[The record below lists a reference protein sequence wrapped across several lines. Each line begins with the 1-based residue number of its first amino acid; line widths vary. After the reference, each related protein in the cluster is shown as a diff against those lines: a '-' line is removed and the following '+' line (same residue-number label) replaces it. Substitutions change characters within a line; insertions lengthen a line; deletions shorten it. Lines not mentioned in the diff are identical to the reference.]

1 VPLSVVV
8 LAAGQGKRM
17 RSGLP
22 KVLQPLAGRP
32 LLGHVIDLAR
42 TLEPDGIHIVYGH
55 GGDAVR
61 AAFPDADLHWAEQA
75 EQLGTGHALR
85 QALPQIEPGHRVLV
99 LCGDVPL
106 TRPETLQGLIG
117 AAADTDLA
125 VLTAKLDDPTGYGRI
140 VRAGDAGNV
149 ARIVEQK
156 DASPEQLV
164 ITEVNTGIVTGRAG
178 AMARWLDQLS
188 NDNAQGEYYLTDIIE
203 LAASDGVAVVGHS
216 LPDLDEAMGI
226 NDKVQLAAAERLYQR
241 RQATQAM
248 RDGATIAD
256 PDRIDIRGSLSVG
269 SDVFIDVNTV
279 FEGDVELGDGCH
291 IGPNCVVRDAKLGA
305 GTQVRENC
313 VIEASSTGA
322 RCVIGPFARIRPET
336 ELDDEVKIGNFVET
350 KKASI
355 AKGSKVNHLSY
366 IGDTAIG
373 TNVNVGAGTITCN
386 YDGAN
391 KHKTTIGNDV
401 FVGSGVN
408 LVAPVVIGDGAT
420 IGAGSTINKD
430 AAPGELTIARTRQ
443 TSISG
448 WQRPKKSKG

>member
-1 VPLSVVV
+1 MPLSVVV

-61 AAFPDADLHWAEQA
+61 AAFPDTDLLWAEQA

-125 VLTAKLDDPTGYGRI
+125 VLTAQLDDPTGYGRI
-140 VRAGDAGNV
+140 VRAGDAGDV

-156 DASPEQLV
+156 DASPEQLA

-178 AMARWLDQLS
+178 AMAGWLDQLS

-203 LAASDGVAVVGHS
+203 LAAADGVAVVGHS

-291 IGPNCVVRDAKLGA
+291 IGPNCVVRDAQLGA